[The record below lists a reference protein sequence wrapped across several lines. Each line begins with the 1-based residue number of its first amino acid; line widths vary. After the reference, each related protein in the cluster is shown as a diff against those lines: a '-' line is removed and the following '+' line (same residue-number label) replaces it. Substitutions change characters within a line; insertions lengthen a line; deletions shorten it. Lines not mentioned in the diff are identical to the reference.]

1 MKYIGVSTID
11 VAYKI
16 LSEQKE
22 IKFDDLWDKIS
33 KEFEFN
39 EEEKRDKKSDFY
51 SQLTIDGRFIFKTS
65 DILSL

>member
-1 MKYIGVSTID
+1 MKYIGMSIID